1 MTTIGIDCD
10 GVMAD
15 LVGRVIERVNAK
27 YGKDFKHEDIN
38 TWDVY
43 EPLGISK
50 GEFYSM
56 ANEEG
61 FCADLNPL
69 PGARAGIDQLRKHAD
84 VYAVTSPMS
93 GPYWLYE
100 RTTWLIQ
107 RMGFQYKNIIQ
118 CKEKT
123 LIKVNYLVD
132 DKTSTINA
140 WAEAHPGAQAILWN
154 TPWNAKET
162 MHMRAFRASN
172 WVEVLNLVA
181 GCRRDG

>member
-15 LVGRVIERVNAK
+15 LVGKVIERVNTK
-27 YGKDFKHEDIN
+27 YGTSFKYEDIN

-43 EPLGISK
+43 EPLCISK
-50 GEFYSM
+50 AEFYGM

-61 FCADLNPL
+61 FCASLNVL
-69 PGARAGIDQLRKHAD
+69 PGARAGVDQLRKHAD

-93 GPYWLYE
+93 GKYWLHE
-100 RTTWLIQ
+100 RTMWLIEH
-107 RMGFQYKNIIQ
+107 MGFKHKTIIQ
-118 CKEKT
+118 CKEKK
-123 LIKVNYLVD
+123 LIKVNYLID
-132 DKTSTINA
+132 DKTSTINE
-140 WAEAHPGAQAILWN
+140 WAEEHPGSQAILWN

-181 GCRRDG
+181 GGR